1 MTTYMKGSFDDATP
15 AFHRAAS
22 AATDAAMRVCE
33 LVGSYTDEEIADAIC
48 DAMMAVMYEHGVIW
62 DSPPDGTNP
71 FNIEAM
77 QDAVFVA
84 RQMI

>member
-1 MTTYMKGSFDDATP
+1 MKCS
-15 AFHRAAS
+15 RS
-22 AATDAAMRVCE
+22 AISW
-33 LVGSYTDEEIADAIC
+33 SYSDEIAKVMC
-48 DAMMAVMYEHGVIW
+48 EAMIAVMYEHGVIW